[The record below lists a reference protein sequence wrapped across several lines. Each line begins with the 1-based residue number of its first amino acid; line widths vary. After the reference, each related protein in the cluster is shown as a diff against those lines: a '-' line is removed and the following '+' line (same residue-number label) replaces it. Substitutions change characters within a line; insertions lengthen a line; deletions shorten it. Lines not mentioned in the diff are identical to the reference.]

1 MTTGL
6 VSEMVKRAGVLARE
20 GMSMVEQNE
29 SRVVGN
35 ERRRFLGR
43 LQIEIR
49 SEEEVES
56 SERVMLTGLVVIC
69 LCFLRLYT
77 RYLRS
82 FGLTS
87 SVVATA
93 AAVTPSPSKSVSLDL
108 LLVNR
113 LWTDP
118 PLDSSPSLWWPGPS
132 STALKRRARN

>member
-1 MTTGL
+1 MGL
-6 VSEMVKRAGVLARE
+6 VSEMVRRAGVMARE

-29 SRVVGN
+29 SRVIGN

-43 LQIEIR
+43 LWIEIG
-49 SEEEVES
+49 SEEEVKL

-82 FGLTS
+82 YGLTS

-93 AAVTPSPSKSVSLDL
+93 AAVTPSPSNSVSLDL

-118 PLDSSPSLWWPGPS
+118 PLDSSSSLWWPGPS